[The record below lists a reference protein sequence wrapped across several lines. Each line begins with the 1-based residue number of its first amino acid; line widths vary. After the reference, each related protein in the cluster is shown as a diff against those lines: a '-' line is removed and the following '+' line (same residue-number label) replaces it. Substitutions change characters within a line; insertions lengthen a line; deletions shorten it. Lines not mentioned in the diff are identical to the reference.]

1 MFNIKRGCRFLL
13 YIIKSLFYSPEVLE
27 SLAVCCGG
35 AGTERPGPSWVLWGE
50 APGAMGQV
58 EGGVPNPGPLCSTP
72 DPQFFGCLLKNSSN
86 PDICSAPGGT
96 RPEPLGGSSVPGD
109 PGVMLGPR
117 LAKELSPEPG
127 SDPVGLAKTTPGR

>member
-58 EGGVPNPGPLCSTP
+58 EGASRIQDRCAPPQTPNFSAVCRKTAATQTSAQ
-72 DPQFFGCLLKNSSN
+72 PQEGADQSHSGAALSLV
-86 PDICSAPGGT
+86 T
-96 RPEPLGGSSVPGD
+96 
-109 PGVMLGPR
+109 
-117 LAKELSPEPG
+117 LA
-127 SDPVGLAKTTPGR
+127 